1 MSALKVRSVPV
12 LALGVA
18 LLAFGSGCGKLKE
31 MLSKS
36 EDAGSD
42 AAVVVAAPSAPV
54 VAAPE
59 TPAATLRPWCSR
71 LNDIPGPEGDDQR
84 AARDIGFGNFKEE
97 LDKLEKEFDALQKKK

>member
-1 MSALKVRSVPV
+1 MSALKVRSVLV
-12 LALGVA
+12 LVVGVA

-59 TPAATLRPWCSR
+59 DAGSDAAPVVQQVD
-71 LNDIPGPEGDDQR
+71 DIPGPEGDDQR